1 MNFKDYEEQEDMEIS
16 EKKDDPA
23 CNIYRKLWKTHTR
36 NKKCDTCEIIVYVS
50 NVHQQTKIQT
60 TTLTFSNVHPKTQRY
75 AFVYVNIVHMMLL

>member
-36 NKKCDTCEIIVYVS
+36 NKKCDTCKIIVYVS
-50 NVHQQTKIQT
+50 NVH
-60 TTLTFSNVHPKTQRY
+60 
-75 AFVYVNIVHMMLL
+75 